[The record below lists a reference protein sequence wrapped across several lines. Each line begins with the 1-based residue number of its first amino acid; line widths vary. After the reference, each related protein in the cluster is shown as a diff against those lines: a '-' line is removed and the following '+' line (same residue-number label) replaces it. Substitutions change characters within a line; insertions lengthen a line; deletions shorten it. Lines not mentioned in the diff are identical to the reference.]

1 MMKVNWMLVSVTL
14 LATFI
19 ISCTKN
25 PENITQT
32 TLVGNVKNEM
42 QNKVIFPAFIFLGN
56 ELLATTDSN
65 GNFSIISLG
74 ADEYQITCSAV
85 GYEDKTTS
93 IVIIDSKITTANFF
107 LVASDAKGR
116 VYGEFQDGNLYQQR
130 LIAKPEISNWNSKE
144 LFDGIS
150 GATLQEKTLGYEIGD
165 IIVSLGDSLV
175 AYSDGFGQYWFEIQC
190 GTYPL
195 SGSCDGYKDMVQT
208 IKVKPDENIYVNFI
222 LTNE

>member
-1 MMKVNWMLVSVTL
+1 MMKVNWILISVSLLV
-14 LATFI
+14 TFI

-25 PENITQT
+25 TENITQT

-42 QNKVIFPAFIFLGN
+42 QNKVVFPAFIFLGN
-56 ELLATTDSN
+56 ELLATTDSI
-65 GNFSIISLG
+65 GNFSIVSLE

-85 GYEDKTTS
+85 GYEDKTTLV
-93 IVIIDSKITTANFF
+93 VIIDNKITTANFF
-107 LVASDAKGR
+107 LVESDVKGR

-150 GATLQEKTLGYEIGD
+150 GATLQEKTLGHEIGD
-165 IIVSLGDSLV
+165 RIVTLGDSLV

-195 SGSCDGYKDMVQT
+195 SASCDGYFDRVQT
-208 IKVKPDENIYVNFI
+208 IEVKPDEKIYVNFI
-222 LTNE
+222 LSNE